1 MLDSIQ
7 LSSMI
12 SLELNHPS
20 EIPHS
25 IGGTR
30 VSFPNYGPPNQCVI
44 KEIIPETSRHDF
56 DKPNDTA
63 TSFWASLD
71 SVVDEEFNCDYECSS
86 DSCISNSKV
95 ISKTTLVSF
104 KPCFKNPSVGQS
116 SNLTSDSKK
125 KRWLNKKDIVHPKTE
140 ARKSL
145 EKETMSRKCSR
156 FL

>member
-71 SVVDEEFNCDYECSS
+71 GGVDEIFLCDEDSS
-86 DSCISNSKV
+86 FDSFVSNSKV
-95 ISKTTLVSF
+95 VSKTTLVPI
-104 KPCFKNPSVGQS
+104 KPCFNNPSVGQS
-116 SNLTSDSKK
+116 SNSTLDSKK
-125 KRWLNKKDIVHPKTE
+125 KAWLNKKDIVHPKT
-140 ARKSL
+140 
-145 EKETMSRKCSR
+145 
-156 FL
+156 